1 MIEKIFIVHH
11 THTDIG
17 YTDIQTTVMAHH
29 ADFLD
34 KVLDYCRQTDG
45 YPETSKFRWT
55 CEVAWAVKQYF
66 EKRPEKINEF
76 IRRVKEG
83 RIEVTGLYLN
93 VTELYSLEELIRSLL
108 FAKGLEKKYGIK
120 VTAAMNSDI
129 NGMAWG
135 MPQIL
140 SLAGIPYLSMATNL
154 YRAFQPRVARPF
166 YWLSPSGHKVLVWN
180 AGPDGWYCEGLSLGF
195 GGNYQM
201 VAERL
206 PAFLE
211 KQEKAGYPFDA
222 LCLQVA
228 MDNQAPNLE
237 VARIIREWNEKH
249 ARPEI
254 VMATLSDFFQYL
266 ERKYQND
273 FPVCQLAWPDW
284 WADGNAS
291 AAYETGLARN
301 TQRALA
307 DVEKIYSCPALPG
320 KEYPAQRINQAWEAL
335 SFFNEHTWGASTA
348 SAKPYALSTKSQW
361 ALKTSFVY
369 QAAIAAQ
376 ELLGKGLLAL
386 ASPRGKAVGEGLAIF
401 NFLPW
406 ERSGVVKLPL
416 PKKTDG
422 KTHQFLDGSNVL
434 PCQVEENPHGAVS
447 GEKEAFFFVKNIPA
461 LGRKIC
467 VECKKGVGV
476 VVQRSDFVF
485 GAHRIA
491 NRFYEVR
498 LDPITG
504 GIRSIYDKLLRKELV
519 DQNSPWRFNQY
530 IYEEIVSKKGKNAL
544 FDYEGAGCSAE
555 KRRDVKFR
563 RSSPQSCRIRKG
575 KDGPVLGSLIVET
588 KAKGC
593 LRIIQE
599 IILYRE
605 LKRIDIVN
613 TLQKVATL
621 DAEAIYY
628 AFPFNVRDPEFRLDT
643 AGGVMRPEVDQLP
656 GTAKDWYS
664 IQDWL
669 SLSNKDV
676 GIIWV
681 SKEAPLVQLGAIN
694 TGKWI
699 DGELK
704 IKQGTVF
711 SWLMNNYHPTNFPAC
726 QGGQMTFHYSITT
739 QSGKA
744 ADGAA
749 LSFAQECQNDLMVYR
764 LKADMQGSSF
774 PAPNLEDGFFAMSRK
789 DVALLALKQSEDG
802 KGIIVRLQE
811 MGGKKERLKL
821 KFPGFAVLKAFS
833 VTLTEEAIK
842 PLPVRKNEVEIT
854 LGRFEIA
861 TVKIIIKKELK

>member
-45 YPETSKFRWT
+45 YPEESKFRWT

-66 EKRPEKINEF
+66 EKKPEKINEF

-83 RIEVTGLYLN
+83 RIEVTGIYLN

-120 VTAAMNSDI
+120 VTAAMNGDI

-180 AGPDGWYCEGLSLGF
+180 AGPDAWYSEGLSLGF

-228 MDNQAPNLE
+228 MDNRAPNLE

-249 ARPEI
+249 ARPKI
-254 VMATLSDFFQYL
+254 RMATLSDFFQHM
-266 ERKYQND
+266 ERKYQNY

-291 AAYETGLARN
+291 AAYETGLSRD
-301 TQRALA
+301 TQRILG
-307 DVEKIYSCPALPG
+307 DVEGIYSWLALLG
-320 KEYPAQRINQAWEAL
+320 KDYPAQRIKQAWEDL
-335 SFFNEHTWGASTA
+335 SFFNEHTWGAATA
-348 SAKPYALSTKSQW
+348 GSKPYALSTKSQW
-361 ALKTSFVY
+361 ALKSSFVY

-386 ASPRGKAVGEGLAIF
+386 ASPCGRAAGERLAIF
-401 NFLPW
+401 SFLPW
-406 ERSGVVKLPL
+406 ERKGVVKLPL
-416 PKKTDG
+416 PKKTDQA
-422 KTHQFLDGSNVL
+422 KEQFLDGSNAL
-434 PCQVEENPHGAVS
+434 PCQVEENPHGAAS

-461 LGRKIC
+461 MGYKIC
-467 VECKKGVGV
+467 AGGAET
-476 VVQRSDFVF
+476 VVQKSGFVF

-491 NRFYEVR
+491 NRFYEVC
-498 LDPITG
+498 LDPVTG

-519 DQNSPWRFNQY
+519 DQNSPYRCNQY

-544 FDYEGAGCSAE
+544 FDYAGVGCLAE
-555 KRRDVKFR
+555 KCRDVKFR
-563 RSSPQSCRIRKG
+563 RSTPQSCRIRKG

-599 IILYRE
+599 IVLYQE

-613 TLQKVATL
+613 TLHKVATL

-628 AFPFNVRDPEFRLDT
+628 AFPFNVRDPEVRLDT

-664 IQDWL
+664 IQNWL
-669 SLSNKDV
+669 SLSDKDV

-699 DGELK
+699 EGELK
-704 IKQGTVF
+704 VKQGTVF
-711 SWLMNNYHPTNFPAC
+711 SWVMSNYHPTNFPAC
-726 QGGQMTFHYSITT
+726 QGGEMTLHYSITS

-749 LSFAQECQNDLMVYR
+749 VSFAQECQNDLIVCR
-764 LKADMQGSSF
+764 LKADMKGSGLS
-774 PAPNLEDGFFAMSRK
+774 ATNLEDGFFAMSRK

-802 KGIIVRLQE
+802 KGIIARMQE
-811 MGGKKERLKL
+811 VGGKKERLKL
-821 KFPGFAVLKAFS
+821 KFPCFAVLKAFL
-833 VTLTEEAIK
+833 VTLTEEVIK

-854 LGRFEIA
+854 IGRFEIA
-861 TVKIIIKKELK
+861 TVKIIIKRN